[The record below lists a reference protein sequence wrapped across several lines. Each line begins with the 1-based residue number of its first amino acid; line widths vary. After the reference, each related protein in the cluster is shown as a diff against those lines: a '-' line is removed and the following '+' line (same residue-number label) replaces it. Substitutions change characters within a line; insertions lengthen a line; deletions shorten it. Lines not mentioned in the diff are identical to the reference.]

1 MIKLLSVIITLIPFF
16 VGDAFCKDYKIEEL
30 LQIAEQNSIIKA
42 AEFSALSQQNF
53 ANQQKYWENPT
64 VSFSE
69 NSNQKNYSISQSVP
83 FFNKLQR
90 KYDVENSEY
99 KILENRRNNLA
110 LFVKAKTFTLLFQY
124 QALQKKIDLAQKRLA
139 RLSLVDKYL
148 SHIVLIPIPI
158 FN

>member
-64 VSFSE
+64 VSFSG